1 MEIKIEI
8 ELEIEELRAI
18 IAGLQRRVRVDIP
31 PTIAET
37 TLNTE
42 EPESTLNTETEY
54 ALEDDLDVEHDCLE
68 EVEFEVIEDWDCA
81 FTVVKCEVCGKDV
94 SEEYEDLYG
103 DDDYEDDYYEAMRE
117 LQDQRGDE

>member
-1 MEIKIEI
+1 M
-8 ELEIEELRAI
+8 
-18 IAGLQRRVRVDIP
+18 
-31 PTIAET
+31 
-37 TLNTE
+37 
-42 EPESTLNTETEY
+42 NTETEY